1 MKALYT
7 ILLLISLSSLNAQN
21 LVLNPSFETII
32 NCPMWTGAF
41 WSPNPANQCIVDW
54 RDLGASADLY
64 NACGRDNFKPRTGV
78 GYAGI
83 LIYDGA
89 VREYAVGQFSSPLDA
104 GECYYVEFYVALRP
118 GSKNSTDDIHA
129 YISDDT
135 FFNNNNVW
143 PAPFPLVAT
152 PQIVNTGIIYDTTQ
166 YTRVSGIYTA
176 NGGETRISIG
186 NFNDNA
192 NTTKVYPPWITWSGT
207 PVSPAYYYLDDVSVT
222 KLDIGPDVSLCAGDS
237 ALIVPNILE
246 PSLNYSWSNGTTDT
260 TTHVFT
266 QGQLS
271 LSISDGSSSC
281 SLKDTLEVLSSGFNI
296 VANPS
301 MCLGQNYTLPSGTV
315 VSTSGTYIDTVVVPG
330 GCDSIFTTNL
340 TVSSSFSSN
349 VAIDLCAGETYALL
363 SGAIVTTAGVY
374 SDTISSG
381 GGCDSVI
388 TSTITVAP
396 PIVGNQNV
404 TLCYGETLT
413 LPGGQVVTLPG
424 SYVDTL
430 SSSIGC
436 DSVVTTLVTVSPL
449 LSGNENV
456 TLCSGQVHVLPGG
469 QVVSSSGIY
478 TDTIPSV
485 SGCDS
490 VVTTMINVVPTIT
503 TNLNVELCLGEQ
515 HTLNGGVVAT
525 SEGDYRE
532 VYVGANGC
540 DSTIITTVTFFPP
553 SNIVISD
560 NVSINLGESAHL
572 NVDQVTGSPNWN
584 PSTGLD
590 CDTCL
595 EVVSTPQETVTYTVT
610 VNDEFGCPVTE
621 YVRVEVLNN
630 KAVYVPNSFTPDGD
644 GRNDVF
650 MIIGE
655 DIESASLNIFNR
667 WGELLFGTENKTSGW
682 DGTYKGELVPGGVY
696 VYSVEVVFAD
706 GSRELMTGSLNI
718 LR

>member
-1 MKALYT
+1 MRA
-7 ILLLISLSSLNAQN
+7 ILITLIFFSILSVDGQN
-21 LVLNPSFETII
+21 LVLDPSLEDTLKCPYTIGRFHHATNTSQRYI
-32 NCPMWTGAF
+32 R
-41 WSPNPANQCIVDW
+41 DW
-54 RDLGASADLY
+54 RSTTRASADLH
-64 NACGRDNFKPRTGV
+64 NLCGHNNYMPRTGE

-83 LIYDGA
+83 ILYDPAGS
-89 VREYAVGQFSSPLDA
+89 REYITALFSSPLEA
-104 GECYYVEFYVALRP
+104 GECYYVEFYVALKANCTV
-118 GSKNSTDDIHA
+118 GVNEVQAHISSSTLVT
-129 YISDDT
+129 SSN
-135 FFNNNNVW
+135 FW
-143 PAPFPLVAT
+143 PPPQPLVVT
-152 PQIVNTGIIYDTTQ
+152 PHIQASGPMIQNTYQ
-166 YTRVSGIYTA
+166 KVSGLYTA
-176 NGGETRISIG
+176 SGGEDAITFG

-192 NTTKVYPPWITWSGT
+192 NTRLSNATQFGS
-207 PVSPAYYYLDDVSVT
+207 VSSYYYLDDVTVT